1 MNKFKNFALK
11 HPIFLGLV
19 LIFLFLLLTILTYPA
34 HFLFAE
40 DEFGQLWGDTLSK
53 TIIFGVFLTILWRF
67 GWLPA
72 SGIKHLVKIRIW
84 FVIAVIFIYHML
96 VNLYVFTGDVS
107 FITSH
112 SPLALTNLAYYFS
125 GSLLEEII
133 FRGLVL
139 LAMVFAWGDSK
150 SGILKAVFLSSLLFG
165 LMHLLNIGRIP
176 VGAVLFQAVGSA
188 LLGILWAGLLL
199 STRSL
204 WPAIILHWLTNAA
217 VNIKLIGIE
226 NFQETYI
233 MRLIL
238 AILFIPLAAYGI
250 YLVRKLPEDYKNQL
264 MGMKVPSMLK
274 SNDGLGKSLIGT
286 NSLGD

>member
-11 HPIFLGLV
+11 RPVFFGLV
-19 LIFLFLLLTILTYPA
+19 LIFLFLILTILTYPV

-40 DEFGQLWGDTLSK
+40 DEVGQLWGDALAK
-53 TIIFGVFLTILWRF
+53 AIIFGVFLAILWRF
-67 GWLPA
+67 SWLRA
-72 SGIKHLVKIRIW
+72 SGIRRLGKIKIW
-84 FVIAVIFIYHML
+84 FVVAVIFIYHIV

-112 SPLALTNLAYYFS
+112 SPLAVTNLAYYFL
-125 GSLLEEII
+125 GSLLEEIM

-139 LAMVFAWGDSK
+139 LAMVFAWGDTK
-150 SGILKAVFLSSLLFG
+150 RGLLKAAFLSSLLFG

-176 VGAVLFQAVGSA
+176 VGAVLFQVVGSA

-204 WPAIILHWLTNAA
+204 WPAIVLHWLTNAA

-226 NFQETYI
+226 NFQETYM

-238 AILFIPLAAYGI
+238 AILFIPLAAYGA

-264 MGMKVPSMLK
+264 MGISVPSILK
-274 SNDGLGKSLIGT
+274 SNDGLGKSLIET